1 MRPKQRAQVS
11 ARRVLPRSATVA
23 LALAGLTSTVVAAD
37 PAVGA
42 TSRAK
47 SLVISTTTN
56 PKYGTILVSRTALYT
71 LKSTTNSPCGV
82 KCLKVWPQV
91 LLPKGVKQAKAGNGV
106 DATKLGTVKRRG
118 GVLQVTYAGK
128 ALYWFYEDSRPNQ
141 VKGAGKDKWGNWSVV
156 VTSSAAGAALEPA
169 AGTTVPSTAPLN
181 TTAPTHATTPTTG
194 RTTPAGGSTAP
205 VGTTP
210 TSPPATPTTAPPP
223 TTTVPTTTPTTS
235 PPTTTTTSGGGGGGG
250 GGGGIGF

>member
-1 MRPKQRAQVS
+1 MSLTLRAQES
-11 ARRVLPRSATVA
+11 AYRVLPRAATVA
-23 LALAGLTSTVVAAD
+23 LALAGLTASIVVAD
-37 PAVGA
+37 SAVGA
-42 TSRAK
+42 TSRAT
-47 SLVISTTTN
+47 SVVISTTTN

-71 LKSTTNSPCGV
+71 LKSTTSTPCGV

-156 VTSSAAGAALEPA
+156 VTSSAAGGSLQPA
-169 AGTTVPSTAPLN
+169 AATTVP
-181 TTAPTHATTPTTG
+181 TTAPMNNTAPTNGTTPTTG
-194 RTTPAGGSTAP
+194 RTTPGGGTTP
-205 VGTTP
+205 PGGTTP

-250 GGGGIGF
+250 GGIGF